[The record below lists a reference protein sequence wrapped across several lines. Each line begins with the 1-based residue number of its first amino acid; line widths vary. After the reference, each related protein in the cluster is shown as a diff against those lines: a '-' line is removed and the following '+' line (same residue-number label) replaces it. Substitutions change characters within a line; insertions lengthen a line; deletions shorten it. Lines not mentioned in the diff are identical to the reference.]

1 MDWEPISEVSLW
13 DLINAAE
20 MRMDI
25 PQARLWEALRIQ
37 PAKWAEPSFGSVGG
51 GFWAVAVIGNMVV
64 WYNDIEA
71 GFNRSRY
78 TSYGKIDEYLC
89 NQDEL
94 EMTLQQILNMLD
106 TGRDLAVRVGAPKAG
121 AYVPEV

>member
-1 MDWEPISEVSLW
+1 MDWEPISEASLW

-25 PQARLWEALRIQ
+25 VQARLWEAIRIQ
-37 PAKWAEPSFGSVGG
+37 PAKWAEPSYGGVGG
-51 GFWAVAVIGNMVV
+51 GFWVVAVIGSMVV
-64 WYNDIEA
+64 WYNDIEY

-78 TSYGKIDEYLC
+78 FSYGKIDEYLC

-94 EMTLQQILNMLD
+94 EMTVQQIADLLD
-106 TGRDLAVRVGAPKAG
+106 TGADFAVRAGAPKAG
-121 AYVPEV
+121 VYVPEV